1 MLRANE
7 FNTFI
12 TSSATDI
19 EAAKKCSWGHRIQ
32 IGASLFQ
39 TGIIKPLINRCASVL
54 DYR

>member
-19 EAAKKCSWGHRIQ
+19 EAAKNVRGVTEFGLVRAFS
-32 IGASLFQ
+32 
-39 TGIIKPLINRCASVL
+39 KPESSNH
-54 DYR
+54 